1 MNENEKTFS
10 VEEGMG
16 KGFWFSVDAILITKR
31 GVRGKKKKQERRQP
45 ILCGETT
52 KDGPPKFRRARMS
65 LFLRCEVWTIVM
77 ESKNLTAV
85 VCNGFDSGL

>member
-45 ILCGETT
+45 MLCGETA
-52 KDGPPKFRRARMS
+52 KMGHLNFGERECLCSFVAR
-65 LFLRCEVWTIVM
+65 C
-77 ESKNLTAV
+77 
-85 VCNGFDSGL
+85 GL